1 MDIYQFST
9 SVAKDKSLPIYV
21 FYGDEE
27 FFTHIALTAVKNA
40 FLKDADRTLSLF
52 EFEGDETPGGVIFDE
67 IRTLSFFAGKMKLVV
82 VEKAD
87 EFVEK
92 NRELLEK
99 YLLKPAKHTKLVLVC
114 TKWDKRTKLSTLT
127 DKVGISIECKK
138 LKEHLLAGWVITH
151 AKFHKKTISAPAAQR
166 LIDDVGNNLSILD
179 KHLEKL
185 SIYLGERT
193 TICEHDVDALVGM
206 DRSRTVF
213 ELTEAVAQRNVP
225 QALKILNQMLTHGE
239 DSVKIISLLAWQ
251 IKRLWRAKQILNGGG
266 NESMA
271 TAELQILP
279 FFAKRF
285 FEQLKRYTEADLA
298 RNHALLLDS
307 DVRSKTAS
315 FNTALMLEMLV
326 YKLCS

>member
-1 MDIYQFST
+1 MDIYQFTT
-9 SVAKDKSLPIYV
+9 SVTKDKRLPIYV

-27 FFTHIALTAVKNA
+27 FFIHIALTAIKNA
-40 FLKDADRTLSLF
+40 LLKDTDRALSLF
-52 EFEGDETPGGVIFDE
+52 EYEGDDTHGGVIFDE
-67 IRTLSFFAGKMKLVV
+67 IRTLSFFAGKMKLVI

-99 YLLKPAKHTKLVLVC
+99 YLLKPAKHTNLVLVC
-114 TKWDKRTKLSTLT
+114 SKWDKRTKLSTLT

-151 AKFHKKTISAPAAQR
+151 AKFYKKTISTPAAQR
-166 LIDDVGNNLSILD
+166 LIDDVGNNLAILD

-193 TICEHDVDALVGM
+193 TISEQDVNALVGV

-213 ELTEAVAQRNVP
+213 ELTESVALRNVP

-266 NESMA
+266 NESMV

-285 FEQLKRYTEADLA
+285 FEQVKRYTEADLE
-298 RNHALLLDS
+298 RNHALLLEA
-307 DVRSKTAS
+307 DVKSKTTS